1 MPVAKYNMFSCN
13 SIGVASSSCVR
24 RPESKDTNLKKR
36 VLLNTKSKSTSKD
49 VKKSQCSVSLVSN
62 KRVTINLNVSESN
75 ANVLK
80 SRNVNVVN
88 DGSNLIVIW
97 IVDSG
102 CSKRMTGNLK
112 LLRNFI
118 EKFMGTTRFGN
129 DHFAAIIGYGDYVQ
143 GDLTICHIYY
153 VEGLRQNLFS
163 VRQLCDGDLEVTFR
177 CNTCCV
183 WNLEGDDLLTGSRDS
198 NLYTISIS
206 KMVASSPVCLM
217 SKATS
222 TKSWLWNRQ
231 LSHLNFGTINHLTK
245 QDLVNGLPRFKYDKD
260 HLCSACEQG
269 KSKKATFPSKLI
281 PSTNSKLELI
291 HMDLCGPMR
300 VEIVNGKRYILVI
313 VEDYSRYTCVYFL
326 RTKNET
332 PEMIINFITQIQ

>member
-1 MPVAKYNMFSCN
+1 MRTNTLYTLGEGYLYQDSLSWTPSFSN
-13 SIGVASSSCVR
+13 TGRAWGLVGLKPDTRDQLDYIND
-24 RPESKDTNLKKR
+24 PDTQSKDTNLKKR

-62 KRVTINLNVSESN
+62 KRVTMNSNVSESN

-80 SRNVNVVN
+80 AKNVNVVN
-88 DGSNLIVIW
+88 DGSNL
-97 IVDSG
+97 
-102 CSKRMTGNLK
+102 
-112 LLRNFI
+112 
-118 EKFMGTTRFGN
+118 
-129 DHFAAIIGYGDYVQ
+129 
-143 GDLTICHIYY
+143 
-153 VEGLRQNLFS
+153 GLRHNLFS

-206 KMVASSPVCLM
+206 KMEASSPFCLM

-222 TKSWLWNRQ
+222 TKSWLWNSQ

-269 KSKKATFPSKLI
+269 KSKKATFLPKLI
-281 PSTNSKLELI
+281 PNSSEESNEIPSKEDFDNLFG
-291 HMDLCGPMR
+291 HMYEEYCATRTPKVSDNSAANTLDNEYNPSSSS
-300 VEIVNGKRYILVI
+300 II
-313 VEDYSRYTCVYFL
+313 VEDHDAPQLVTSSEEPIANEITTPVL
-326 RTKNET
+326 KNHSDE
-332 PEMIINFITQIQ
+332 